1 MVASVRLKLIP
12 TRGGGSM
19 ALTDIKVRTVKPADK
34 PFKLT
39 DGEGM
44 HLLVNPNGSKYWR
57 LQYRFSG
64 KQKML
69 ALGVYPMVSLAEARK
84 RRDAAKKL
92 VSDGIDP
99 SQKKKD
105 DKIQESGSLTFEAVA
120 RDWHA
125 SCSKKWSVSH
135 SERVFKSLVDYL
147 FPALGQR
154 KISELKTRDL
164 LAPIKVVEASGRY
177 EVASRLQ
184 QRTTAIMRFA
194 VQNGLL
200 DYNPAQDMA
209 GAVAVAKRVHR
220 PALNFERIPELLDR
234 IECFNGRKLT
244 KLAVELTLLV
254 FIRSSELRFARWKEI
269 DFKNALWTIPAEREP
284 LMGVKYSY
292 RGSKMR
298 SPHLVPLSRQA
309 LKVLEEIKHI
319 SGDNE
324 LVFIGDHQ
332 PDRPMSENTVN
343 KALRSMGYDT
353 KTEVCGH
360 GFRAMA
366 CSALIESGL
375 WSRDAV
381 ERQMSHQERNNVRAA
396 YIHLAEH
403 LHERR
408 LMIQW
413 WGDYLHQCRTCY
425 KQPFSFDKA

>member
-1 MVASVRLKLIP
+1 
-12 TRGGGSM
+12 M

-39 DGEGM
+39 DGE
-44 HLLVNPNGSKYWR
+44 NPNGSKYGR

-99 SQKKKD
+99 SQKKKE
-105 DKIQESGSLTFEAVA
+105 DKIEESGALTFEAVA
-120 RDWHA
+120 RDWHT
-125 SCSKKWSVSH
+125 SCSKKWSDSH
-135 SERVFKSLVDYL
+135 SERVLKSLVDNL
-147 FPALGQR
+147 FPALGKR
-154 KISELKTRDL
+154 KISEMKTRDL

-184 QRTTAIMRFA
+184 QRTTAILRFA

-200 DYNPAQDMA
+200 EYNPAQDMA
-209 GAVAVAKRVHR
+209 GAIAVAKRVHR
-220 PALNFERIPELLDR
+220 PALDFERFSELLDR
-234 IECFNGRKLT
+234 IECFKGRKLT
-244 KLAVELTLLV
+244 KLAVKLTLLV

-284 LMGVKYSY
+284 LKGVKHSH

-298 SPHLVPLSRQA
+298 SPHLVPLSHQA
-309 LKVLEEIKHI
+309 LEVLKDIKQI
-319 SGDNE
+319 SGDYE

-381 ERQMSHQERNNVRAA
+381 ERQMSHQERNTVRAA

-403 LHERR
+403 FDERR
-408 LMIQW
+408 LMLQW
-413 WGDYLHQCRTCY
+413 WADYLDANCNNMVR
-425 KQPFSFDKA
+425 PFEFIYRE

>member
-1 MVASVRLKLIP
+1 
-12 TRGGGSM
+12 M

-135 SERVFKSLVDYL
+135 SERVFKSLVDNL

-298 SPHLVPLSRQA
+298 SPHLVPLSCQA

-396 YIHLAEH
+396 Y
-403 LHERR
+403 
-408 LMIQW
+408 
-413 WGDYLHQCRTCY
+413 
-425 KQPFSFDKA
+425 